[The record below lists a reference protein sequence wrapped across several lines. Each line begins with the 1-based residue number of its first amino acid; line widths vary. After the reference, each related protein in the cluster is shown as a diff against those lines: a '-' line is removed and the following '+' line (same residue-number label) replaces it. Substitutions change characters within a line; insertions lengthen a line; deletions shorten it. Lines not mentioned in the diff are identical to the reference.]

1 MKFLFFV
8 IILVSSICYSQ
19 ETAELEIS
27 SINKIELDEIIAIRN
42 NKLLLVNVWASWCIP
57 CREEFP
63 DLVELSNIYK
73 NELDVVAIS
82 VDYEEDVKDKV
93 LPFLNKNKVE
103 FPVYLSGFKKDE
115 DLINYFSKEWNG
127 ALPGTAIYDVNGKQI
142 KFLEGKQSYESF
154 SSIIETLLK

>member
-1 MKFLFFV
+1 MKFLSFI
-8 IILVSSICYSQ
+8 IILFSTICYSQ
-19 ETAELEIS
+19 QYSNTEIK
-27 SINKIELDEIIAIRN
+27 SITDIELDEIIFNRN
-42 NKLLLVNVWASWCIP
+42 DKLLLVNAWASWCIS

-73 NELDVVAIS
+73 NELDVIAIS

-93 LPFLNKNKVE
+93 LPFLNQNKVE

-115 DLINYFSKEWNG
+115 ELINYFSKEWNG

-154 SSIIETLLK
+154 SSIIETLIK